1 MFTSSAAVSP
11 DRRGAGVPNW
21 CAALIVGVGAL
32 GAGMPAQAQSLLA
45 TTVKSS
51 GQSTLLVVDPD
62 TGAALPYLS
71 VSVPGSASNQLRW
84 LSQVPDGRI
93 AGGLWVD
100 DGTSNNAG
108 QLMMIDV
115 PAGTTTVVPYGAP
128 LNTSYSEGMDYS
140 PRHGRLLISFTNF
153 GSFGTNRLALVNLDG
168 SVFSTT
174 TAIGGISDLDT
185 VLSSSTLDLF
195 FDLNAGSN
203 PRVKNL
209 VNPLPSTTITG
220 FASPPLLSDWQDG
233 AIHPTTG
240 EVYFTRPVSG
250 VSQLTR
256 LVGNAYLAGANIAS
270 TLQIRGL
277 AWAFL
282 PARGTVSSAP
292 LVCPNVPVTLTAT
305 PVGTGPFTVQ
315 WQYRGGPPPANVAD
329 WTDIVPGVNVAP
341 AGTGAPGL
349 FLFNATGE
357 TTTLL
362 SVDRATVPPGDPG
375 EPNWSHAG
383 VGQFRFRAVITGS
396 VGAAFATADTTFQL
410 VSDLNFDGVV
420 GTADL
425 TVFLGRFGQ
434 PAPLGSDAARA
445 DFNADAIVD
454 TADLAFFLGRFGSVC
469 P

>member
-1 MFTSSAAVSP
+1 MMTSSAAVSP
-11 DRRGAGVPNW
+11 VRRGAGVPSW
-21 CAALIVGVGAL
+21 CAALMVGVGAL
-32 GAGMPAQAQSLLA
+32 GAGTPAHAQSLVGA
-45 TTVKSS
+45 TANSAGS
-51 GQSTLLVVDPD
+51 STLIVIDPL
-62 TGAALPYLS
+62 TGANLPYLS
-71 VSVPGSASNQLRW
+71 VPVTGSLNR
-84 LSQVPDGRI
+84 QVYFLTQIPDGRLAASI
-93 AGGLWVD
+93 YTENSNADVTSELMLID
-100 DGTSNNAG
+100 PQPGTSG
-108 QLMMIDV
+108 II
-115 PAGTTTVVPYGAP
+115 PFGAP
-128 LNTSYSEGMDYS
+128 LNTSYLEGLEYS
-140 PRHGRLLISFTNF
+140 PRHGKLLVSFANF
-153 GSFGTNRLALVNLDG
+153 GNFGTNRLAQVNFDG
-168 SVFSTT
+168 TVASTT
-174 TAIGGISDLDT
+174 AALAGISDLDT
-185 VLSSSTLDLF
+185 ILSSDTLDLF
-195 FDLNAGSN
+195 FDLNATSS

-209 VNPLPSTTITG
+209 VNPLPATTFAG
-220 FASPPLLSDWQDG
+220 FSSPPTQAAWFDG
-233 AIHPTTG
+233 GIHPTTG
-240 EVYFTRPVSG
+240 EVIFTRPISG
-250 VSQLTR
+250 MSQLTR
-256 LVGNAYLAGANIAS
+256 LVGNAYVAGANIAGGR
-270 TLQIRGL
+270 QVRGMT
-277 AWAFL
+277 WAFL

-292 LVCPNVPVTLTAT
+292 LVCPNVPVTLAAT

-315 WQYRGGPPPANVAD
+315 WQYRGGPPPASVAD

-341 AGTGAPGL
+341 AGTGAPGR
-349 FLFNATGE
+349 FLFNATGA

-454 TADLAFFLGRFGSVC
+454 TADLAFFLGRFGSAC